1 MHPLETVIWNGWST
15 RTAPWKMLIV
25 QGSGKLGKRTLIGT
39 CFKFSTF
46 NEQISS
52 RMVALRNVR
61 YQILV
66 GGWVWCPGGCLFQE
80 CCSRTLFAKIIQN
93 QNFHLLFSKERIPN
107 ASYSSS
113 EALVHLWVPFW
124 FGELLIAKLVYQLKE
139 VFCRSVETPLS
150 GGAQDPQDVFSRC
163 RVH

>member
-39 CFKFSTF
+39 CFKFPTF

-52 RMVALRNVR
+52 GMVALRNVR
-61 YQILV
+61 Y
-66 GGWVWCPGGCLFQE
+66 GGCLFQN
-80 CCSRTLFAKIIQN
+80 SVFQN
-93 QNFHLLFSKERIPN
+93 QSLHLLFSKERIPN
-107 ASYSSS
+107 AGYSSS
-113 EALVHLWVPFW
+113 EALVHLWVPSW
-124 FGELLIAKLVYQLKE
+124 FCELLIAKLVYQLKE

>member
-15 RTAPWKMLIV
+15 RTAPWKMFQD

-39 CFKFSTF
+39 CFKFPTF

-52 RMVALRNVR
+52 GMVVLRNVR
-61 YQILV
+61 Y
-66 GGWVWCPGGCLFQE
+66 GGCLFQN
-80 CCSRTLFAKIIQN
+80 SVFQN
-93 QNFHLLFSKERIPN
+93 QSLHLLFSKERIPN

-139 VFCRSVETPLS
+139 VFCRSVETSLS